1 MLVVYI
7 ASAYTNGDQAAN
19 VAAQIHAAHE
29 LMDLGCAP
37 IAPLLSHFLHI
48 VRQRPYEEWLA
59 MDMALLLR
67 ADVVLAL
74 PRTVPSPGAVA
85 EVIAAQRAGMPV
97 LVGLQEFRAWL
108 ADFACNGSDPPVG

>member
-7 ASAYTNGDQAAN
+7 ASAYTNGDQAEN

-48 VRQRPYEEWLA
+48 VRQRPYAEWLA
-59 MDMALLLR
+59 MDMELLLR

-74 PRTVPSPGAVA
+74 ERTVPSPGAEA
-85 EVIAAQRAGMPV
+85 EIEAAQKWGLPVCVGM
-97 LVGLQEFRAWL
+97 QEFSEWL
-108 ADFACNGSDPPVG
+108 ADFTCNGSDPPVG